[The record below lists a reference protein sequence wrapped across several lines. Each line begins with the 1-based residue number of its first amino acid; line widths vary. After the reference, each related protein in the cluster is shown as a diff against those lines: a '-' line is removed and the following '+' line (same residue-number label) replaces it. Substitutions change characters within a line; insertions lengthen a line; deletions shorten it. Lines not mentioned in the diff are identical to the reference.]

1 MEEAQACQSNGA
13 GGGGDTEQHNASEQN
28 TCLFHL
34 LVDIV
39 TLRHEMEQKL
49 MQMYQNECE
58 RRTQRGQCKK
68 RGKHHYLEVATAIA
82 PDLAAINETIK
93 RTGTGS
99 NQVEH
104 Q

>member
-1 MEEAQACQSNGA
+1 MEEAQACQSNG
-13 GGGGDTEQHNASEQN
+13 GDGGDTEQHNASEQN
-28 TCLFHL
+28 TCLFYL

-39 TLRHEMEQKL
+39 TLRQEMEKKL
-49 MQMYQNECE
+49 MQMYQKECE
-58 RRTQRGQCKK
+58 RRTKRGQCKK

-82 PDLAAINETIK
+82 PDLADINETIK
-93 RTGTGS
+93 KTGAGS

>member
-1 MEEAQACQSNGA
+1 MEEAQACQSNG
-13 GGGGDTEQHNASEQN
+13 GDGGDAEQHNASEQN
-28 TCLFHL
+28 TYPFYL

-39 TLRHEMEQKL
+39 TLRQEMEKKL
-49 MQMYQNECE
+49 KQMYQKECE
-58 RRTQRGQCKK
+58 RRTKRGQCKK

-82 PDLAAINETIK
+82 PDLADINETIK
-93 RTGTGS
+93 KTGAGS

>member
-1 MEEAQACQSNGA
+1 MEEAQACQSNG
-13 GGGGDTEQHNASEQN
+13 GDSGDTEQHNASEQN
-28 TCLFHL
+28 TYPFYL

-39 TLRHEMEQKL
+39 TLRQEMKKKL
-49 MQMYQNECE
+49 MQMYQKECE

-82 PDLAAINETIK
+82 PDLADINETIK
-93 RTGTGS
+93 KTGAGS